1 MAQIQPAIGQETPIG
16 EPSTG
21 SPVTVETVTVGHGS
35 GGRLTQ
41 QLTRRI
47 LDRFGTSRGA
57 DADFQMEDCAFI
69 GGGAGVGGEIG
80 EMAVSMDGFT
90 VFPLDFPGGDIG
102 KLAVCGSAND
112 LAVRGVEPLFLTLS
126 LIIEE
131 GLDMAV
137 LDRCMESAAR
147 TAREGRLELVAGDTK
162 VVPRGAADKLFIT
175 TCAIGKRASPHVL
188 QTSNLRDGDVLI
200 LSTAP
205 GRHGAA
211 LAAARFGLNAPGL
224 TSDCALLWPALRA
237 LLRFSGLRCMRDCT
251 RGGLG
256 TVLCEWAEASSLG
269 VEVVEADIPAN
280 EETSAVCDI
289 LGFDPLYLASEGCA
303 LAAVAPDQAEEC
315 LAALRESPLAPDAAI
330 IGRAVSTHPR
340 MVGMRTRIG
349 GLRFVDMPAGEILP
363 RIC

>member
-1 MAQIQPAIGQETPIG
+1 MSGAL
-16 EPSTG
+16 SL
-21 SPVTVETVTVGHGS
+21 GHGS

-41 QLTRRI
+41 QLTQRI
-47 LDRFGTSRGA
+47 LSRFGEARFPSASRRP
-57 DADFQMEDCAFI
+57 DFQADFQMEDCAFI
-69 GGGAGVGGEIG
+69 DAGCGACGSEDDGGGKT
-80 EMAVSMDGFT
+80 AVSIDGFT
-90 VFPLDFPGGDIG
+90 VFPHDFPGGDIG

-112 LAVRGVEPLFLTLS
+112 LAVRGAEPLFLALS

-131 GLDMAV
+131 GLDVAV
-137 LDRCMESAAR
+137 LDRYMDSAAQ
-147 TAREGRLELVAGDTK
+147 AAGEGRVALAAGDTK

-175 TCAIGKRASPHVL
+175 TCAIGRRVSPHVL
-188 QTSNLRDGDVLI
+188 RTSNLRDGDALI

-211 LAAARFGLNAPGL
+211 LAAARFGLDAPGL
-224 TSDCALLWPALRA
+224 TSDCALLWPALSP

-256 TVLCEWAEASSLG
+256 TVLCEWAEASPLG
-269 VEVVEADIPAN
+269 IEVY
-280 EETSAVCDI
+280 ETSVPADTETAAVCDI

-303 LAAVAPDQAEEC
+303 LAAVAPEQAEEC
-315 LAALRESPLAPDAAI
+315 LVALRESPLCRDAAV
-330 IGRAVSTHPR
+330 IGRMISEHPR

-349 GLRFVDMPAGEILP
+349 GMRFVDMPAGELLP